1 MSGTAN
7 QQTFTQLSLSDSQN
21 EEPTDD
27 AGGQLGSDIR
37 LLKLRVRSGVPV
49 QHIYQALLWGI
60 SVILYGSCI
69 YI

>member
-37 LLKLRVRSGVPV
+37 LLKL
-49 QHIYQALLWGI
+49 
-60 SVILYGSCI
+60 
-69 YI
+69 